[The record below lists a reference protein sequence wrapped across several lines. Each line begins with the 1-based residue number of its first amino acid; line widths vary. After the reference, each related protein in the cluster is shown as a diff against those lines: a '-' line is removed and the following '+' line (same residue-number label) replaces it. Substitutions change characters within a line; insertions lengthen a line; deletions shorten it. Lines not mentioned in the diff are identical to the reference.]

1 MRDWFS
7 SLPYGWPQLFQS
19 RGTKFASRSKKTT
32 KSRFKSIGVFE
43 QCCMTSIED
52 FEGSP
57 SKQRD
62 PGSEIAEPGIT
73 PAHLRIEG
81 DNQ

>member
-1 MRDWFS
+1 MAAVIS
-7 SLPYGWPQLFQS
+7 I
-19 RGTKFASRSKKTT
+19 ASYELRIPVKENDQE
-32 KSRFKSIGVFE
+32 FKSIGVFE